1 MLNMV
6 AERFGVHANH
16 GGNRFECMPLHVVTK
31 KVGKTWESIKSDARC
46 HEFIAEFNQCCFD
59 IFFLFGTWCVETE
72 EVL

>member
-31 KVGKTWESIKSDARC
+31 KVGKNGK
-46 HEFIAEFNQCCFD
+46 
-59 IFFLFGTWCVETE
+59 
-72 EVL
+72 VLSQMHDVMSL

>member
-31 KVGKTWESIKSDARC
+31 KGGKNGK
-46 HEFIAEFNQCCFD
+46 
-59 IFFLFGTWCVETE
+59 
-72 EVL
+72 VLSQMHDVMSL